1 MADLQSKMDAH
12 QQEIDHAKKQIH
24 DTAQKADSYLTEL
37 TNSVEEYEKKH
48 SDFESSGRYLKSALE
63 ASRSATQKL
72 KTQGQDLSERT
83 VPVAIDG
90 MQKVRE
96 SLDELKSQAVAYD
109 NKYAGS
115 RGQQTVDTLQHWVN
129 VGRQRATEA
138 LEMTNEQLLKLRDA
152 IGNMAGQA
160 AQGAQVAVGET
171 VRAAE
176 LGDEKLGVS
185 TQAGGVVQR
194 VKDLDARL
202 GVTATAAKVD
212 TKVTGGLGCK
222 VAATTVDIVS
232 ESVNYISET
241 LYNAKLAAE
250 QSETAQGV
258 EAKGASAA
266 DAAAAKKNEV
276 HETATEALE
285 QGKAKAGMATD
296 KTEEKAGEVKDT
308 TAEKADQAKE
318 MAKEKAD
325 MAKDKAC
332 EMKGK
337 AAEKAGQAKDKTQ
350 EKAGESK
357 GVAGQA
363 AQKAGEVKDKAKE
376 QLGSA
381 ADTAK
386 AKATKYGKQSR
397 SSK

>member
-1 MADLQSKMDAH
+1 MADLQSKMDGH
-12 QQEIDHAKKQIH
+12 QQEIDHAKEQIH

-37 TNSVEEYEKKH
+37 TKSVEEYEKKH

-325 MAKDKAC
+325 MAKDK
-332 EMKGK
+332 
-337 AAEKAGQAKDKTQ
+337 TQ

>member
-1 MADLQSKMDAH
+1 MADLQSKMDGH
-12 QQEIDHAKKQIH
+12 QQEIDHAKEQIH

-37 TNSVEEYEKKH
+37 TKSVEEYEKKH

-212 TKVTGGLGCK
+212 TK
-222 VAATTVDIVS
+222 
-232 ESVNYISET
+232 
-241 LYNAKLAAE
+241 
-250 QSETAQGV
+250 
-258 EAKGASAA
+258 
-266 DAAAAKKNEV
+266 
-276 HETATEALE
+276 
-285 QGKAKAGMATD
+285 
-296 KTEEKAGEVKDT
+296 
-308 TAEKADQAKE
+308 
-318 MAKEKAD
+318 EKAD

-337 AAEKAGQAKDKTQ
+337 AAEKADQAKDKTQ

>member
-296 KTEEKAGEVKDT
+296 KTEEKA
-308 TAEKADQAKE
+308 
-318 MAKEKAD
+318 D
-325 MAKDKAC
+325 M
-332 EMKGK
+332 
-337 AAEKAGQAKDKTQ
+337 AKDKTQ